1 MKQAYSVQCKATPSA
16 GKGCVKSLVAICRR
30 FTLTTIYTGTL
41 TCRRRSE
48 VSSQRILLIDDD
60 NELSQLVSDYLT
72 LDGFSLDVAADG
84 VSGLERAQSGL
95 YQLILLDVMLPGLDG
110 LSLLRQLRQSSYC
123 PVLMLTARGDDIDR
137 IVGLELGADDYLAKP
152 FNPRELSARV
162 RAILRRVELAQQQS
176 NNPVAA
182 PILEL
187 NQVQLNRQNRQVW
200 CLGLQVVL
208 TATEFQIL
216 DYLMSHSGQVITKED
231 LSKAVLGRA
240 LQQYDRSLD
249 MHISNIRKKLASCDP
264 AEKIQTL
271 RGSGYLFL
279 EQA

>member
-1 MKQAYSVQCKATPSA
+1 M
-16 GKGCVKSLVAICRR
+16 
-30 FTLTTIYTGTL
+30 
-41 TCRRRSE
+41 
-48 VSSQRILLIDDD
+48 SSQRILLIDDD
-60 NELSQLVSDYLT
+60 VELSQLVNDYLT
-72 LDGFSLDVAADG
+72 LDGFSLDVAGDG
-84 VSGLERAQSGL
+84 VTGLARAQSGL

-176 NNPVAA
+176 ANPVAT
-182 PILEL
+182 PLLEL

-200 CLGLQVVL
+200 CLGQQVVL

-216 DYLMSHSGQVITKED
+216 DHLMSHAGQVITKED

>member
-1 MKQAYSVQCKATPSA
+1 MNQPH
-16 GKGCVKSLVAICRR
+16 L
-30 FTLTTIYTGTL
+30 
-41 TCRRRSE
+41 
-48 VSSQRILLIDDD
+48 LLIDDD
-60 NELSQLVSDYLT
+60 QELSQLVIDYLT
-72 LDGFSLDVAADG
+72 LDGYQLDVAGDG
-84 VSGLERAQSGL
+84 ISGLQKAQSGQ

-162 RAILRRVELAQQQS
+162 RAILRRVELAQQQ
-176 NNPVAA
+176 PAA
-182 PILEL
+182 TTTAVLEL
-187 NQVQLNRQNRQVW
+187 NQVQLNRQNRQVS
-200 CLGLQVVL
+200 CAGQLMTF
-208 TATEFQIL
+208 TATEFQLL
-216 DYLMSHSGQVITKED
+216 DYLMSHAGQVITKED
-231 LSKAVLGRA
+231 LSKIVLGRT

-249 MHISNIRKKLASCDP
+249 MHVSNIRKKLASADP

-279 EQA
+279 EQS